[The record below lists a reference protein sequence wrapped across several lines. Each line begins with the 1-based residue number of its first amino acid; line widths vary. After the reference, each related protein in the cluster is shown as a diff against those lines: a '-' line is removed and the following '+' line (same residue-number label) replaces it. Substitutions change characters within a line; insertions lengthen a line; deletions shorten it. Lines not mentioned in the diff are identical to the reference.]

1 MDELQNK
8 PQAISTPRDDPPAD
22 KGNATALMNKDLY
35 DYKIVDLISQH
46 LIQIELDPSWRGYL
60 SKT

>member
-8 PQAISTPRDDPPAD
+8 PQAIRTPRDDPPAD

-46 LIQIELDPSWRGYL
+46 LIQIELDPS
-60 SKT
+60 